1 MIGKIFFPIASE
13 NLKALM
19 FKKIF
24 PLFLVIAF
32 LLTSGFGCKLVGSE
46 TENAMKPISLKYWR
60 VFDGEDAF
68 DEIIR
73 NYRALHPY
81 VNIEYR
87 KLRYAE
93 YEKELLEAMAEDK
106 GPDIFSIGNSWVGKY
121 ESKIEPLPEKITMV
135 YPVEKGTL
143 KKEVVPELRTT
154 KTITLKELKDQFVDV
169 VVDDVVI
176 SVKNEETGKLKE
188 AIMGIPLSADAL
200 AVYYNRDLL
209 NNSGI
214 AVPPAY
220 WNKDF
225 QEAIK
230 KLTKQDINGQVIQ
243 SGIALGGGK
252 NIERSG
258 DILAALMLQNGAE
271 LMSEGRVAFDRIP
284 AAFAGER
291 YNPGIEAL
299 RFYTD
304 FSNPAKEV
312 YTWNKDLTGSLNMF
326 LSGRLAMMIGY
337 AYHLPTI
344 KSQAPKLKV
353 GIAKLPQIEGSG
365 QTVNF
370 ANYWVEVVSKKSQYK
385 DEAWD
390 FIQFAAKPEN
400 AKSYLLKTGK
410 PPALRSLIDEM
421 KEEEEMGIFTEEI
434 LTAKS
439 WYHGKDPLA
448 ADEIMAALIDDTA
461 AGADKIE
468 NLISQ
473 AATKVQQTIE

>member
-1 MIGKIFFPIASE
+1 MFRKIIPF
-13 NLKALM
+13 LL
-19 FKKIF
+19 
-24 PLFLVIAF
+24 LFIF
-32 LLTSGFGCKLVGSE
+32 LLTSGFGCAFIGTE
-46 TENAMKPISLKYWR
+46 TQNAMKPISLKYWR

-68 DEIIR
+68 DEIIK
-73 NYRALHPY
+73 NYKLLHPY
-81 VNIEYR
+81 ISIEYR

-106 GPDIFSIGNSWVGKY
+106 GPDIFSISNSWVGKY
-121 ESKIEPLPEKITMV
+121 ESKIETLPEKITMV

-143 KKEVVPELRTT
+143 KKEIIPELRTA
-154 KTITLKELKDQFVDV
+154 KTMSLKDFKDQFVDV
-169 VVDDVVI
+169 VIDDAVI
-176 SVKNEETGKLKE
+176 NAKDGETGKLKE
-188 AIMGIPLSADAL
+188 TIMGMPLSVDVL

-220 WNKDF
+220 WNKSF

-230 KLTKQDINGQVIQ
+230 GLTKQDINGQIIQ
-243 SGIALGGGK
+243 SGISLGGGK

-271 LMSEGRVAFDRIP
+271 LMIDNRVTFDRIP
-284 AAFAGER
+284 AAFAGEK

-312 YTWNKDLTGSLNMF
+312 YTWNKDITGSLQMF

-344 KSQAPKLKV
+344 KSQAPKLKI

-370 ANYWVEVVSKKSQYK
+370 ANYWLEVVSKKSQYK

-390 FIQFAAKPEN
+390 FIQFAAKAEN
-400 AKSYLLKTGK
+400 AKTYLAKTGK

-421 KEEEEMGIFTEEI
+421 KEAEETGIFSDEV

-439 WYHGKDPLA
+439 WYHGKDALA
-448 ADEIMAALIDDTA
+448 ADEIMAALIDNTA

-468 NLISQ
+468 NLMSQ
-473 AATKVQQTIE
+473 AATKVQQTID

>member
-1 MIGKIFFPIASE
+1 MPKRIA
-13 NLKALM
+13 
-19 FKKIF
+19 
-24 PLFLVIAF
+24 AF
-32 LLTSGFGCKLVGSE
+32 LLIAVFILTSGFGCAFLDPE
-46 TENAMKPISLKYWR
+46 TQNAMKPITLKYWR

-68 DEIIR
+68 NEIIK
-73 NYRALHPY
+73 NYKAIHPY
-81 VNIEYR
+81 VSIEYR

-121 ESKIEPLPEKITMV
+121 ESKIEPLPEKTTMV

-143 KKEVVPELRTT
+143 KKEIIPELRSA
-154 KTITLKELKDQFVDV
+154 KTISLKEFKDQFVDV
-169 VVDDVVI
+169 AVDDAVVGI
-176 SVKNEETGKLKE
+176 KDGETGKLKE
-188 AIMGIPLSADAL
+188 TIMAMPLSVDAL

-209 NNSGI
+209 NNAGI

-225 QEAIK
+225 QEAVK

-258 DILAALMLQNGAE
+258 DILSALMLQNGAVM
-271 LMSEGRVAFDRIP
+271 MSDGRVTFDRIP
-284 AAFAGER
+284 AAFAGEK

-312 YTWNKDLTGSLNMF
+312 YTWNKDMTGSLDMF
-326 LSGRLAMMIGY
+326 LSGRLAMMVGY

-344 KSQAPKLKV
+344 KSQAPKLKL

-370 ANYWVEVVSKKSQYK
+370 ANYWVEVVSKKSGHK

-390 FIQFAAKPEN
+390 FIQFAAKAEN
-400 AKSYLLKTGK
+400 AKTYLAKTGK

-421 KEEEEMGIFTEEI
+421 KEDEETGVFADEV

-439 WYHGKDPLA
+439 WYHGKDALA
-448 ADEIMAALIDDTA
+448 VDEIMAALIDDA
-461 AGADKIE
+461 ATGTDKIE

-473 AATKVQQTIE
+473 AATKVQQTVD